1 MATVL
6 IIDDDSLVRSS
17 LARLFQGM
25 GHEVLS
31 AHSLGQGY
39 DLAAMGVDVIYL
51 DLDLPDGDGLEAIDR
66 LSATPGRPEVVVIT
80 GMGSSYGAQKTMDSG
95 AWDYITKPAT
105 PTAVRES
112 LEGALR
118 FRNEAR
124 ASRAVTEEKF
134 DPCGM
139 KSWDESMKRIMRDIE
154 KAARSDASVLISG
167 ETGVGK
173 ELAARAIHANSRRKG
188 KAFVVV
194 DCSNVTDTLIESMLY
209 GHVKGSFTGAHA
221 DHRGLVAEADGGTLF
236 LDEVGELSPALQ
248 KSFLRI
254 LQERTYRPVGG
265 SRELVSDFRL
275 VAATNRDLGKM
286 AAEGAFRTDLLF
298 RLRTMEI
305 VLPPLRDRGRD
316 KELLA
321 AEFINQYCDRYGLE
335 SKMPSQ
341 ELFNVVRGSQWTG
354 NVRELASVMEAAVI
368 NAGSAPTI
376 YPKHLP
382 GNVRVSFLRERN
394 TRTREPAPRPE
405 TVLPQLR
412 KQQSKAMPYRE
423 YKAACDKEYFAR
435 LLEETGHDISKV
447 SKISG
452 LSVPSVYRYL
462 ALAGIPT
469 RSGRKG

>member
-1 MATVL
+1 MANIL
-6 IIDDDSLVRSS
+6 IIDDDPLVRNS
-17 LARLFQGM
+17 LARLFEDLE
-25 GHEVLS
+25 HEVLMAS
-31 AHSLGQGY
+31 SLSEGY
-39 DLAAMGVDVIYL
+39 ELAAMGVDIIYL

-66 LSATPGRPEVVVIT
+66 LSATPSKPEVIVIT

-95 AWDYITKPAT
+95 AWDYIAKPAT
-105 PTAVRES
+105 PQAVKQS
-112 LEGALR
+112 LQGALR
-118 FRNEAR
+118 FRNEATTSKPKQT
-124 ASRAVTEEKF
+124 AGF

-139 KSWDESMKRIMRDIE
+139 KTWDESMQRIMRDIE
-154 KAARSDASVLISG
+154 KAAKSDASVLICG

-173 ELAARAIHANSRRKG
+173 ELAARAIHANSDRKD
-188 KAFVVV
+188 KSFVVV
-194 DCSNVTDTLIESMLY
+194 DCSNVTDSLVESMLY

-221 DHRGLVAEADGGTLF
+221 DHKGLVAEADGGTLF
-236 LDEVGELSPALQ
+236 LDEIGELSLTLQ

-265 SRELVSDFRL
+265 TRELGSDFRL

-286 AAEGAFRTDLLF
+286 AADGAFRTDLLF

-335 SKMPSQ
+335 AKIPSK
-341 ELFNVVRGSQWTG
+341 ELFNVVRGSKWTG

-382 GNVRVSFLRERN
+382 GNVRFSFLREKN
-394 TRTREPAPRPE
+394 GKLREHAPRSEQP
-405 TVLPQLR
+405 VLPLR
-412 KQQSKAMPYRE
+412 RQGEKLPSYRD
-423 YKAACDKEYFAR
+423 YKAKCDRDYFSR
-435 LLEETGHDISKV
+435 LLEETGQDITQASKL
-447 SKISG
+447 SG

-469 RSGRKG
+469 KNSRKG